1 MILNMFLVNLIHC
14 CFTESFLH
22 ISAHD
27 GSDSAVVG
35 DPVTGSLLS
44 AQWGEAVRA
53 PVLQGLQVPQ
63 EHLPLQPGGARGP
76 RARCGQARGG

>member
-1 MILNMFLVNLIHC
+1 MIYC
-14 CFTESFLH
+14 CFTESFLL

-44 AQWGEAVRA
+44 AQCEAVRA
-53 PVLQGLQVPQ
+53 PVLQGLQIPQ
-63 EHLPLQPGGARGP
+63 GHLPLQPGGARGP
-76 RARCGQARGG
+76 RAQ